1 MNVIDELNRRGITHA
16 IVKVQETLPY
26 QRTDTVVIISSRD
39 REKVKGLGF
48 HIPYLRYRFQVLERE
63 LSFDEAA
70 HINLNDYKLL
80 PITGNGKIYEQ
91 IGNSLKQQLIRE
103 MYIKLIKKDVPEIIA
118 KHIDKEYYNG
128 GTNEIEIKINGL
140 YYYVTYVEDSLLE
153 EHATQ
158 WTPASYKRCVEVTGI
173 QIFTPDDDEI
183 KLSEQEK
190 QDILQQIN
198 KHFEPLPASPEDLA
212 DIYRE

>member
-1 MNVIDELNRRGITHA
+1 MNVIDELNKRNVTHA

-48 HIPYLRYRFQVLERE
+48 LIPYFRYRFQVLERE

-91 IGNSLKQQLIRE
+91 RNKSLKEELIRV
-103 MYIKLIKKDVPEIIA
+103 KFLKKIKKDVPEIIA

>member
-48 HIPYLRYRFQVLERE
+48 LIPYFRYRFQVLERE

-91 IGNSLKQQLIRE
+91 RNKSLKEELIRV
-103 MYIKLIKKDVPEIIA
+103 KFLKKIKKDVPEIIA

>member
-1 MNVIDELNRRGITHA
+1 MNVIDELNKRNVTHA

-48 HIPYLRYRFQVLERE
+48 LIPYFRYRFQVLERD

-91 IGNSLKQQLIRE
+91 RNKSLKEELIRV
-103 MYIKLIKKDVPEIIA
+103 KFLKKIKKDVPEIIA